1 MPPQPE
7 SSLHFVRP
15 SVVLFDLD
23 DTLFDHAN
31 TARATLAITTAGLPE
46 FQGVDLEALYQ
57 QYSEI
62 LEEMHPQVLAGR
74 YSYADARRLR
84 FQRLLAPYGLGST
97 DAEAEQFAHRHY
109 SNYQHQRRPVPG
121 ALPLLE
127 ALKPHHRIGIV
138 TNNRTSEQQ
147 EKLAQL
153 GMAHLVDALI
163 TSEDVGVTK
172 PNPRIYEVALER
184 LQCSPTEAVMV
195 GDNWLADVV
204 GALEAGI
211 RPVWLNRFGG
221 TRALSHVDEI
231 TSLEPLADVL
241 LKITGPVSHP
251 SGKILTSP
259 LKNSF
264 Q

>member
-15 SVVLFDLD
+15 TVVLLDLD

-31 TARATLAITTAGLPE
+31 TARATLTVSTAGIPE

-74 YSYADARRLR
+74 YSYEEARRLR
-84 FQRLLAPYGLGST
+84 FQRLLAPYGLGTT

-109 SNYQHQRRPVPG
+109 GYYQRLRRAVPG
-121 ALPLLE
+121 ALPLLK

-138 TNNRTSEQQ
+138 TNNRTSEQK
-147 EKLAQL
+147 EKLVQL

-172 PNPRIYEVALER
+172 PNPRIYQVALEC
-184 LQCSPTEAVMV
+184 LHCSPAEAVMV

-221 TRALSHVDEI
+221 TRALTHVDEI
-231 TSLEPLADVL
+231 TSLEPLAEVL
-241 LKITGPVSHP
+241 LKITGPVSLP
-251 SGKILTSP
+251 AGENAASP
-259 LKNSF
+259 TKNNF

>member
-1 MPPQPE
+1 MLP
-7 SSLHFVRP
+7 RP
-15 SVVLFDLD
+15 DSTYPTVVLFDLD

-31 TARATLAITTAGLPE
+31 TARAALANSTAGLPE
-46 FQGVDLEALYQ
+46 FQGVDLEVLYQ

-74 YSYADARRLR
+74 YSYEDARRLR
-84 FQRLLAPYGLGST
+84 FQRLLTPYGLGT
-97 DAEAEQFAHRHY
+97 TPTEADQFARRHY
-109 SNYQHQRRPVPG
+109 ANYQHLRRPVAG

-153 GMAHLVDALI
+153 GMTHLVDALI

-172 PNPRIYEVALER
+172 PDARIYQVALER
-184 LQCSPTEAVMV
+184 LHASPAETVMV

-204 GALEAGI
+204 GALAVGI
-211 RPVWLNRFGG
+211 RPLWLNRFGG
-221 TRALSHVDEI
+221 TRALAHVDEI
-231 TSLEPLADVL
+231 TSLEPLEDVS
-241 LKITGPVSHP
+241 LKIRGQAFVAAH
-251 SGKILTSP
+251 
-259 LKNSF
+259 
-264 Q
+264 